1 MVCGGMAILYV
12 AAAFVFFM
20 WWIRGNFIPA
30 AFLAFCSG
38 GLVFGSFFLE
48 MFLGSSLSDALPV
61 LTTKNGPI
69 FIFVSIAAFAPWY
82 IRQQI
87 ERRRAEALDR
97 ALHGVRFSGD

>member
-1 MVCGGMAILYV
+1 MVCWVMAILYV

-20 WWIRGNFIPA
+20 WWVRGSFVPA

-48 MFLGSSLSDALPV
+48 LFLGSSLDNALPV
-61 LTTKNGPI
+61 LTTKNGPLFI
-69 FIFVSIAAFAPWY
+69 FIAIAAFAPWY

-87 ERRRAEALDR
+87 ERRRAEAQDR
-97 ALHGVRFSGD
+97 ALNGVRFNRD